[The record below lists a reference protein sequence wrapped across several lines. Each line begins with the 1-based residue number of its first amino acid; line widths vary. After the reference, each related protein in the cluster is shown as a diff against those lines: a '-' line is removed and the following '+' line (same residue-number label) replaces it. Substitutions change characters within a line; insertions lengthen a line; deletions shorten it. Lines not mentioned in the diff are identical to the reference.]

1 MNTKPKL
8 KQSNLMM
15 DKLIMTENN
24 KSNLANRLGYWPLP
38 SQVKAIES
46 SNAPEIRVVEDGL
59 GFRNPKTNKSVL
71 LAGNIG
77 GEQKTFNIRDPQ
89 SGFARFK
96 MKDAAKIDETL
107 GVTPEQIEEENK
119 PEVKPNN
126 DKEKLEK
133 LEKELG
139 INEVPDDEIKERIL
153 QANPLLSPKQ
163 LAGLYDNI
171 VSDAYE
177 EERDVDLD
185 DIYYYLKRE
194 GMLEDGESFLRTRKK

>member
-24 KSNLANRLGYWPLP
+24 KSNLANKLGYWPLP

-119 PEVKPNN
+119 PQTENKRNF
-126 DKEKLEK
+126 DKEIIDTILRYNDD
-133 LEKELG
+133 LSEKE
-139 INEVPDDEIKERIL
+139 IEWI
-153 QANPLLSPKQ
+153 
-163 LAGLYDNI
+163 YDLI
-171 VSDAYE
+171 ITGSGE
-177 EERDVDLD
+177 EERKLNLD
-185 DIYYYLKRE
+185 EIYNLMKTQDMLK
-194 GMLEDGESFLRTRKK
+194 TK

>member
-15 DKLIMTENN
+15 DKLIMTDNN
-24 KSNLANRLGYWPLP
+24 KSNLANKLGYWPLP

-59 GFRNPKTNKSVL
+59 GFRNPKTNKQVL

-77 GEQKTFNIRDPQ
+77 GEKKTFNIRDPQ

-107 GVTPEQIEEENK
+107 GVTPEQIEEENRRTLTTSK
-119 PEVKPNN
+119 GFDVDIDFLK
-126 DKEKLEK
+126 
-133 LEKELG
+133 
-139 INEVPDDEIKERIL
+139 
-153 QANPLLSPKQ
+153 APLTDKQ
-163 LAGLYDNI
+163 LYEKAKILKIDPSELAVLYGKANGFI
-171 VSDAYE
+171 
-177 EERDVDLD
+177 
-185 DIYYYLKRE
+185 K
-194 GMLEDGESFLRTRKK
+194 